1 MEQMNKMN
9 NGEKCFFAPGDK
21 VQCNKLDNSP
31 TMYVLRKKE
40 LTFKDGEAHTKTLQ
54 GFVCRWFTND
64 GQIQE
69 GIFNSKDL
77 QKI

>member
-1 MEQMNKMN
+1 MIMEQL
-9 NGEKCFFAPGDK
+9 EKVFFVPGDR

-40 LTFKDGEAHTKTLQ
+40 LTFKDGNEKAKTLQ

-69 GIFNSKDL
+69 GVFNSKDL
-77 QKI
+77 QKV

>member
-1 MEQMNKMN
+1 MEQMNKTN
-9 NGEKCFFAPGDK
+9 NSDKCFYVPGDR

-40 LTFKDGEAHTKTLQ
+40 LTFNDGNEKAKTFD
-54 GFVCRWFTND
+54 GFVCRSFTND

-69 GIFNSKDL
+69 GVFNSKDL